1 MFPLISKANR
11 ENRIVRGSTTVWQQR
26 RWVAGLVL
34 SNLFW
39 TRSSLSVSENPI
51 VPFVKLV
58 WDVNE
63 QMGVCKTI

>member
-1 MFPLISKANR
+1 MFLLISKANR

-39 TRSSLSVSENPI
+39 TRSSLSASEPI

-63 QMGVCKTI
+63 QMGVCRTI

>member
-1 MFPLISKANR
+1 M
-11 ENRIVRGSTTVWQQR
+11 
-26 RWVAGLVL
+26 AGLVL
-34 SNLFW
+34 SNPFW

-63 QMGVCKTI
+63 QMGVCRTI